1 MFYGRIL
8 FENLMPS
15 FAQLLSSALLAL
27 VVSGCGSMQKTEGSN
42 DNAKPALEKTEAAAP
57 SVDLAFLLS
66 MNYAEAKALSGQ
78 SLELGMTVKLAAES
92 IEVLKTDRDG
102 TPRKVRAKGKV
113 YLEHGFGDT
122 AKILCQEAW
131 LSGDEAVVR
140 GRPILQR
147 GGSIIEG
154 MADDTLFYVFG
165 TRLRVLGLHRV
176 TNQDAMIAAPGPGM
190 PIASAWT
197 QGPNPLLPALDET
210 VVPLDI
216 RQEMQ
221 RAAEAEAVLQMNRD
235 DALQAPA
242 GAPAPWIK
250 DTRP

>member
-1 MFYGRIL
+1 LYGRIL
-8 FENLMPS
+8 FESPMPS
-15 FAQLLSSALLAL
+15 FAQLLCPALLAFAL
-27 VVSGCGSMQKTEGSN
+27 TGCGS
-42 DNAKPALEKTEAAAP
+42 LEKGGAKEEPGKTAEQSQADAAP

-78 SLELGMTVKLAAES
+78 SLELGMTVKLAAEN
-92 IEVLKTDRDG
+92 IEVLKTDADG
-102 TPRKVRAKGKV
+102 TPRKVRAKGRV
-113 YLEHGFGDT
+113 YLELGFGDT

-131 LSGDEAVVR
+131 LNGDEAVVR

-176 TNQDAMIAAPGPGM
+176 TNQRAMLAAPGPGM

-197 QGPNPLLPALDET
+197 QGPNPLLPSLDET

-235 DALQAPA
+235 EALQAPA

-250 DTRP
+250 DTQP